1 MLLVAGVLLATVYYL
16 FDPSRMRWPLKCP
29 FRLLTGWECP
39 SCGNQRALHSFLHG
53 QWAEAWSYNPFL
65 WISLPYIVL
74 LLAGYVLRNRDQ
86 RLWDLVSRRWVVMT
100 YVVLIM
106 LWWII
111 RNVT

>member
-1 MLLVAGVLLATVYYL
+1 MLLAAGVLLPAVYY
-16 FDPSRMRWPLKCP
+16 FADPSRMRWPLKCP

-65 WISLPYIVL
+65 WLSLPYIVL
-74 LLAGYVLRNRDQ
+74 LLAGSVLRNRDQ
-86 RLWDLVSRRWVVMT
+86 RLWDMVSRRWVVMT

-111 RNVT
+111 RNVI